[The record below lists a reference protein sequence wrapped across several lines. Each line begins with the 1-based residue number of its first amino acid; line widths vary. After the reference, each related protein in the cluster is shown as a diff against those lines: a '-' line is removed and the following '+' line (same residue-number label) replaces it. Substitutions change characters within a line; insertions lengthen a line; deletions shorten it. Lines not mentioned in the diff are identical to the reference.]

1 MMCFLLPKSLCE
13 ELESIMARFWWQ
25 KEHGR
30 RGIHWCEWSRLCKFK
45 EMGGLGFRSLAKF
58 NLALL
63 AKQGCRLINNPNS
76 LLTQVFKAKYYL
88 QCDFLEARLRN
99 LPSYTWQSIWA
110 ARGLLEKGICWR
122 VGKGDKFS
130 IEIRNGSP
138 GCLEE
143 DRVTNVVSS
152 TACFGLSR
160 PKGTKISMREIY
172 VLGDRNLTKRCIV
185 SERRPPENQTIY
197 INFDAAYN
205 PQQFRSAS
213 ELIAKN
219 DSGKVLVSKSLLEKK
234 VASVFTAEA
243 CVCSQAV
250 RLGISNGVDSVKI
263 KDDALTSLI
272 ERFRELRIT
281 EEGASVTGLDLSSR
295 NPCGLRRSVHLNSP
309 KSAFTQVKIPLELLQ
324 GTNLYSG
331 SDLCQKKQQ
340 KNNRKSTHNM
350 F

>member
-1 MMCFLLPKSLCE
+1 G
-13 ELESIMARFWWQ
+13 W
-25 KEHGR
+25 
-30 RGIHWCEWSRLCKFK
+30 
-45 EMGGLGFRSLAKF
+45 
-58 NLALL
+58 
-63 AKQGCRLINNPNS
+63 RLINNPNS

-130 IEIRNGSP
+130 IEIGNGSP

-152 TACFGLSR
+152 TARFGLSG

-185 SERRPPENQTIY
+185 SERRPPENQTIH

-213 ELIAKN
+213 GLIAKN

-234 VASVFTAEA
+234 VASLFTAKA

-263 KDDALTSLI
+263 KDDALTVIKNVSKGNESLI
-272 ERFRELRIT
+272 ERFRGLRIT
-281 EEGASVTGLDLSSR
+281 EEDASVTGLDLSSR
-295 NPCGLRRSVHLNSP
+295 NSYGLRRSVHLNSP
-309 KSAFTQVKIPLELLQ
+309 KSVFTQVKIPLELLQ

-350 F
+350 FE